1 MSNEE
6 VQRGVTQ
13 LDLVVNNQ
21 ESLSQQ
27 LMDSVR
33 NEILSK
39 KYDKLYISTTIG
51 ILEMLKT
58 EMWERTKR

>member
-1 MSNEE
+1 MSNGE
-6 VQRGVTQ
+6 VTQ
-13 LDLVVNNQ
+13 LDLIVNNQ

-33 NEILSK
+33 DELLSK
-39 KYDKLYISTTIG
+39 KYDKLYISTAIG

-58 EMWERTKR
+58 EMYERTKR